1 MNQRATSREQETVG
15 PGHLYPGPF
24 SDVLPLPIPVPSL
37 SNLVTL
43 KYFPFKKGY
52 HSVYNH

>member
-24 SDVLPLPIPVPSL
+24 SDALPLPIPVPSL

-43 KYFPFKKGY
+43 KYFSFKKGY